1 MTGPQW
7 RRLPDGTVVRQAAQ
21 PAPASGPAEKPAH
34 RPSLRIALRVALRDC
49 WDHLGVLLLASLL
62 TPILGSS
69 AVAAGFWA
77 ASAMASGLPGQL
89 PFLASLLLAQFCL
102 SLVLGPLAGGLFR
115 FCRNA
120 AARSEPEMLDLLWG
134 FRDAPGLCLRLALLQ
149 GGTLLLL
156 GINCAFYFTWRNL
169 PGYLL
174 GMLTLYGLLF
184 WLVTSLYHWPFVAQG
199 ETRVRTIV
207 RKSALLVLD
216 NGLYSLGLALAWVLV
231 TVLLW
236 MIVLP
241 GALLRGGCSA
251 MLATQATRELLRK
264 YGVLPPDPTL
274 DPIADETTQFR
285 VSG

>member
-7 RRLPDGTVVRQAAQ
+7 RRLPDGSVIRQAAQ
-21 PAPASGPAEKPAH
+21 PAPASGPAEKPAY
-34 RPSLRIALRVALRDC
+34 RPSLRVALRVALRDC

-62 TPILGSS
+62 TPILASS

-77 ASAMASGLPGQL
+77 ASAMASELPGQL

-102 SLVLGPLAGGLFR
+102 ALALGPLAGGLFR

-149 GGTLLLL
+149 GGVLLLL
-156 GINCAFYFTWRNL
+156 GVNCAFYFTWRSL

-184 WLVTSLYHWPFVAQG
+184 WLATSLYHWPLVAQG
-199 ETRVRTIV
+199 ETRVRTII

-216 NGLYSLGLALAWVLV
+216 NGLYSLGLALAWVLLAIV
-231 TVLLW
+231 LW
-236 MIVLP
+236 MVVLP
-241 GALLRGGCSA
+241 GALLWGGCSA

-264 YGVLPPDPTL
+264 YGILPPDPTL
-274 DPIADETTQFR
+274 DPMADETTQFR
-285 VSG
+285 TAG